1 MKKFL
6 TSVFML
12 SIVLFSMSVF
22 DSCKDYD
29 EDEYNDLLIQINK
42 NDANLRTWIGANY
55 ATLSA
60 LRDSIVA
67 VQQRCR
73 TNCGIRMDR
82 LHDSIDAKA
91 DQTEITKLIDSI
103 ADLRTVDKGL
113 QDQIDSLNAL
123 LQDTTSAISGNI
135 TTILGKVTTITNTVT
150 DLGAALEALKNST
163 YTKTEVDS
171 IFNLYAKQ
179 ADLLALDS
187 KVNNVVNEAAKALA
201 LAKADS
207 IRIDALTST
216 VNDFSKIANE
226 ALERAKND
234 SVSIKDLQ
242 DRVSQLENTPDDGA
256 LKIAQEALERAKN
269 DSTWVKSLEGTV
281 TTLDNTVKDLDTFT
295 KSLDQAIKTAE
306 ENRKAAD
313 ELLQNQID
321 ALATGMSDLEDAVS
335 DLNDSVNKILDVM
348 IPELEQAY
356 KDADQ
361 LLQDSIDAL
370 AALVKQNAEDIE
382 ALSDSIDKVAARV
395 DKIDEAL
402 KSLITGIVVQAT
414 ENPVFGSFALPI
426 GVNSNVLV
434 AFYGESDNPVVFP
447 TKETANYVKNSLTFT
462 DDDWNMIKNVS
473 QFRCAGNKTLFN
485 ESEGNAGT
493 VYMTVNPGSVDFAGQ
508 TLELV
513 NSKDEACKVTL
524 SPLKKENDVE
534 LAFGY
539 TRAAETNGFY
549 SAAATLK
556 EEDIQAVKV
565 NISQEDREAWKD
577 EIKAALYERSYHN
590 VSTLADLFYRQFNGI
605 LPAQGLKASWTD
617 YNGEHSVYSQYGI
630 AATAFK
636 PLSYKFLED
645 LHVYTVPGYE
655 KAIRLVDRIGN
666 RIKNR
671 VPNEIMKELRKDLQ
685 ELNIKKIELKE
696 LTDEQLAD
704 FVVTIDDNITIDGQ
718 EFTIDFSKKFEVK
731 DDKITV
737 PTYTYK
743 VYQSG
748 VERGTVTIPE
758 AVYDPEAYIEIDFSD
773 AQIDGSYTKTI
784 HYVCDLRDA
793 AESIW
798 GTAQDQ
804 LGDINQMV
812 DKLQEI
818 VSDAN
823 CYIDLVND
831 HLSDVGELV
840 DEISTKDI
848 KRYIDRLNKKITRF
862 INLGNA
868 RIQPILL
875 VGDRTTGMK
884 VASRSKGVP
893 SQLKSRTV
901 EFILTSYTAE
911 ILTPAFK
918 KHIAVTNVFKG
929 DKSAQGGDAACKL
942 ALTTA
947 NAGDMMNTVIDGDKC
962 SVVATFPSG
971 YIYEVAYSALDYSGK
986 ISMHKYYVQ
995 Y

>member
-12 SIVLFSMSVF
+12 SMVLFSMSVF

-29 EDEYNDLLIQINK
+29 EDEYNDLLIQFDK
-42 NDANLRTWIGANY
+42 NDANLRKWITANY
-55 ATLSA
+55 ATIA
-60 LRDSIVA
+60 QLRDSIVA

-113 QDQIDSLNAL
+113 QDQIDSLNAF
-123 LQDTTSAISGNI
+123 LQDTTSAIAGNI
-135 TTILGKVTTITNTVT
+135 TTILGKISTINTTVT
-150 DLGAALEALKNST
+150 DLDAALEALKNST
-163 YTKTEVDS
+163 YTKIQIDS
-171 IFNLYAKQ
+171 IFAKQ

-187 KVNNVVNEAAKALA
+187 KVNDVEKEAAYALA

-216 VNDFSKIANE
+216 VSDFSKIANE

-234 SVSIKDLQ
+234 SVDIKDLQ
-242 DRVSQLENTPDDGA
+242 DRVKKLEDAGAADA
-256 LKIAQEALERAKN
+256 LKIANEALERAKN
-269 DSTWVKSLEGTV
+269 DSIWVKALEGTV
-281 TTLDNTVKDLDTFT
+281 ATLSNTVNDLDKFTKDLDA
-295 KSLDQAIKTAE
+295 AIKTAE
-306 ENRKAAD
+306 KNRISAD
-313 ELLQNQID
+313 SLLQNQID
-321 ALATGMSDLEDAVS
+321 ALAVAMSGLQDDVDDILEV
-335 DLNDSVNKILDVM
+335 K

-356 KDADQ
+356 QEADQ

-370 AALVKQNAEDIE
+370 AELVKKNAEDIE
-382 ALSDSIDKVAARV
+382 NLSDSIDKVAGRV
-395 DKIDEAL
+395 KEIDEAL

-414 ENPVFGSFALPI
+414 ENPVFGTFALPF

-447 TKETANYVKNSLTFT
+447 TMETSNYVKNTQYFS
-462 DDDWNMIKNVS
+462 DADWNMIKNVE
-473 QFRCAGNKTLFN
+473 QFRCTGNKTLFN
-485 ESEGNAGT
+485 GVDGNAGT
-493 VYMTVNPGSVDFAGQ
+493 IYMTVNPGSVDFAGQ

-513 NSKDEACKVTL
+513 NSKDVASKVTL

-534 LAFGY
+534 LMFGY
-539 TRAAETNGFY
+539 TRAAENNGFY
-549 SAAATLK
+549 SATATLK
-556 EEDIQAVKV
+556 EEDIPAVKV
-565 NISQEDREAWKD
+565 NIKDGWVEAAK
-577 EIKAALYERSYHN
+577 EAVKKRS
-590 VSTLADLFYRQFNGI
+590 VAGLASLADLFYRQFDGI

-630 AATAFK
+630 AATAIK
-636 PLSYKFLED
+636 PLSYAFLQDE
-645 LHVYTVPGYE
+645 HVYTVPGYE
-655 KAIRLVDRIGN
+655 RAIAIVDRAAN
-666 RIKNR
+666 RIKSR
-671 VPNEIMKELRKDLQ
+671 VPNEIMRDMRKDLQ
-685 ELNIKKIELKE
+685 GLKIKKIELQE
-696 LTDEQLAD
+696 LTEDQLAL
-704 FVVTIDDNITIDGQ
+704 FKVEIDDDITIDGQ
-718 EFTIDFSKKFEVK
+718 DFTIDFSKKFEVQ
-731 DDKITV
+731 DDQINV

-758 AVYDPEAYIEIDFSD
+758 AVYDPDAYVEIDFSQD
-773 AQIDGSYTKTI
+773 IHVDGYTKKI
-784 HYVCDLRDA
+784 YYVCDLGDLVRTMWGA
-793 AESIW
+793 AQGEF
-798 GTAQDQ
+798 A
-804 LGDINQMV
+804 DINEML
-812 DKLQEI
+812 KSLKEI
-818 VSDAN
+818 VDDAN
-823 CYIDLVND
+823 SYINYVNA
-831 HLSDVGELV
+831 HLSDVGDLV
-840 DEISTKDI
+840 DEITTTDI
-848 KRYIDRLNKKITRF
+848 KRYINYFNNKITDF
-862 INLGNA
+862 INDGNY

-875 VGDRTTGMK
+875 VGNRATGMK
-884 VASRSKGVP
+884 VASRSKGVA
-893 SQLKSRTV
+893 SQLKAGTV
-901 EFILTSYTAE
+901 EFILTSYTVE
-911 ILTPAFK
+911 LLTPAFK

-947 NAGDMMNTVIDGDKC
+947 NGSEMMNKVLNGDQR
-962 SVVATFPSG
+962 SVTATFPKG

>member
-12 SIVLFSMSVF
+12 SMVLFSMSVF

-91 DQTEITKLIDSI
+91 DQTEIIKLIDSI

-113 QDQIDSLNAL
+113 QDQIDSLNVF
-123 LQDTTSAISGNI
+123 LQDTLSAISGDI
-135 TTILGKVTTITNTVT
+135 TTILGKISTIDNTVT
-150 DLGAALEALKNST
+150 NLGVALEALKNNT

-171 IFNLYAKQ
+171 IFTYYAKQ

-187 KVNNVVNEAAKALA
+187 KVNQVVKEAAYALA

-207 IRIDALTST
+207 VRIDALEGT
-216 VNDFSKIANE
+216 VSDFSKIANE
-226 ALERAKND
+226 ALALAKKD
-234 SVSIKDLQ
+234 SVTANDALALAKKDS
-242 DRVSQLENTPDDGA
+242 V
-256 LKIAQEALERAKN
+256 
-269 DSTWVKSLEGTV
+269 WVKELEGTV
-281 TTLDNTVKDLDTFT
+281 ATLTNTVNELDKFT
-295 KSLDQAIKTAE
+295 KSLDEAIKTAE

-321 ALATGMSDLEDAVS
+321 ALAGGMSDLQDDVS
-335 DLNDSVNKILDVM
+335 KLNDSVDNILNVKI
-348 IPELEQAY
+348 PTLEQAY
-356 KDADQ
+356 KAADQ

-370 AALVKQNAEDIE
+370 AAQVKQNAEDIAE
-382 ALSDSIDKVAARV
+382 LSDSIDNVAARV
-395 DKIDEAL
+395 DQIDEAL
-402 KSLITGIVVQAT
+402 KALITGIVVQAT

-426 GVNSNVLV
+426 GVNSNVLM

-447 TKETANYVKNSLTFT
+447 TKETANYVKNSQTFT
-462 DDDWNMIKNVS
+462 EGDWNMIKNVS

-493 VYMTVNPGSVDFAGQ
+493 IYMTVNPGSVDFAGQ

-513 NSKDEACKVTL
+513 NSKDEASKITL

-534 LAFGY
+534 LKFGY

-549 SAAATLK
+549 SAKATLK

-565 NISQEDREAWKD
+565 KIQDGWVEAAK
-577 EIKAALYERSYHN
+577 EAVKKRS
-590 VSTLADLFYRQFNGI
+590 VSGLASLADLLYRQFDGI

-630 AATAFK
+630 AATAIK
-636 PLSYKFLED
+636 PLSYAFLQDE
-645 LHVYTVPGYE
+645 HVYTVPGYE
-655 KAIRLVDRIGN
+655 RAIEIVDRIAN
-666 RIKNR
+666 RIKSR
-671 VPNEIMKELRKDLQ
+671 VPNEIMRDMREDLQ
-685 ELNIKKIELKE
+685 GLKIKKIELQE
-696 LTDEQLAD
+696 LTAEQLAL
-704 FVVTIDDNITIDGQ
+704 FTVEIDDDITIDGQ
-718 EFTIDFSKKFEVK
+718 DFTIDFSKKYAVQ
-731 DDKITV
+731 DDQITV

-758 AVYDPEAYIEIDFSD
+758 AVYDPDAYIEIDFSQD
-773 AQIDGSYTKTI
+773 IHVDGYTKKI
-784 HYVCDLRDA
+784 YYVCDMSDVVKA
-793 AESIW
+793 MW
-798 GTAQDQ
+798 GTAQ
-804 LGDINQMV
+804 GEFADINEMLKSLKKIV
-812 DKLQEI
+812 D
-818 VSDAN
+818 DAN
-823 CYIDLVND
+823 GYINYVNA
-831 HLSDVGELV
+831 HLSDVGDLV
-840 DEISTKDI
+840 DRIATSDI
-848 KRYIDRLNKKITRF
+848 KRYIDYFNDKITDF
-862 INLGNA
+862 INDGNY

-875 VGDRTTGMK
+875 VGNRATGIK
-884 VASRSKGVP
+884 VASRSKGLA
-893 SQLKSRTV
+893 SQLKAGTV

-929 DKSAQGGDAACKL
+929 GKSAQGGDAQCKL
-942 ALTTA
+942 ALDAA
-947 NAGDMMNTVIDGDKC
+947 NGGEMMNTVIDGNKC
-962 SVVATFPSG
+962 SVVATFAKG
-971 YIYEVAYSALDYSGK
+971 FVYEVAYSALDYSGN

>member
-12 SIVLFSMSVF
+12 SMVLFSMSVF

-29 EDEYNDLLIQINK
+29 EDEYNDLLIQFDK
-42 NDANLRTWIGANY
+42 NDANLRKWITANY
-55 ATLSA
+55 ATIA
-60 LRDSIVA
+60 QLRDSIVA

-113 QDQIDSLNAL
+113 QDQIDSLNAF
-123 LQDTTSAISGNI
+123 LQDTTSAIAGNI
-135 TTILGKVTTITNTVT
+135 TTILGKISTINTTVT
-150 DLGAALEALKNST
+150 DLDAALEALKNST
-163 YTKTEVDS
+163 YTKIQIDS
-171 IFNLYAKQ
+171 IFAKQ

-187 KVNNVVNEAAKALA
+187 KVNDVEKEAAYALA

-216 VNDFSKIANE
+216 VSDFSKIANE

-234 SVSIKDLQ
+234 SVDIKDLQ
-242 DRVSQLENTPDDGA
+242 DRVKKLEDAGAADA
-256 LKIAQEALERAKN
+256 LKVANEALERAKN
-269 DSTWVKSLEGTV
+269 DSIWVKALEGTV
-281 TTLDNTVKDLDTFT
+281 ATLSNTVNDLDKFTKDLDA
-295 KSLDQAIKTAE
+295 AIKTAE
-306 ENRKAAD
+306 KNRISAD
-313 ELLQNQID
+313 SLLQNQID
-321 ALATGMSDLEDAVS
+321 ALAVAMSGLQDDVDDILEV
-335 DLNDSVNKILDVM
+335 K

-356 KDADQ
+356 KDADE

-370 AALVKQNAEDIE
+370 AALVKQNADDIE
-382 ALSDSIDKVAARV
+382 NLSDSIDKVAGRV
-395 DKIDEAL
+395 KEIDEAL

-414 ENPVFGSFALPI
+414 ENPVFGTFALPF

-447 TKETANYVKNSLTFT
+447 TMETSNYVKNTQYFS
-462 DDDWNMIKNVS
+462 DADWNMIKNVE
-473 QFRCAGNKTLFN
+473 QFRCTGNKTLFN
-485 ESEGNAGT
+485 GVDGNAGT
-493 VYMTVNPGSVDFAGQ
+493 IYMTVNPGSVDFAGQ

-513 NSKDEACKVTL
+513 NSKDVASKVSL

-534 LAFGY
+534 LMFGY
-539 TRAAETNGFY
+539 TRSAETNGFY
-549 SAAATLK
+549 SATATLK
-556 EEDIQAVKV
+556 EEDIPAVKV
-565 NISQEDREAWKD
+565 NIKDGWVEAAK
-577 EIKAALYERSYHN
+577 EAVKKRS
-590 VSTLADLFYRQFNGI
+590 VAGLASLADLFYRQFDGI

-630 AATAFK
+630 AATAIK
-636 PLSYKFLED
+636 PLSYAFLQDE
-645 LHVYTVPGYE
+645 HVYTVPGYE
-655 KAIRLVDRIGN
+655 RAIAIVDRAAN
-666 RIKNR
+666 RIKSR
-671 VPNEIMKELRKDLQ
+671 VPNEIMRDMRKDLQ
-685 ELNIKKIELKE
+685 GLKIKKIELQE
-696 LTDEQLAD
+696 LTEDQLAL
-704 FVVTIDDNITIDGQ
+704 FKVEIDDDITIDGQ
-718 EFTIDFSKKFEVK
+718 DFTIDFSKKFEVQ
-731 DDKITV
+731 DDQINV

-758 AVYDPEAYIEIDFSD
+758 AVYDPDAYVEIDFSKD
-773 AQIDGSYTKTI
+773 IHVDGYTKKI
-784 HYVCDLRDA
+784 YYVCDLGDLVRTMWGA
-793 AESIW
+793 AQGEF
-798 GTAQDQ
+798 A
-804 LGDINQMV
+804 DINEML
-812 DKLQEI
+812 KSLKEI
-818 VSDAN
+818 VDDAN
-823 CYIDLVND
+823 SYINYVNA
-831 HLSDVGELV
+831 HLSDVGDLV
-840 DEISTKDI
+840 DEITTTDI
-848 KRYIDRLNKKITRF
+848 KRYINYFNNKITDF
-862 INLGNA
+862 INDGNY

-875 VGDRTTGMK
+875 VGNRATGMK
-884 VASRSKGVP
+884 VASRSKGVA
-893 SQLKSRTV
+893 SQLKAGTV
-901 EFILTSYTAE
+901 EFILTSYTVE
-911 ILTPAFK
+911 LLTPAFK

-947 NAGDMMNTVIDGDKC
+947 NGSEMMNKVLNGDQR
-962 SVVATFPSG
+962 SVTATFPKG